1 MTGVSI
7 LLAAA
12 IAVLFG
18 VALLYNQLV
27 RRRQLVTNGWADID
41 VQLKRRSN
49 LIPRLV
55 ETVKGYAAHERA
67 LFEEVVEKRNQ
78 AGDAGDDPDMRGAAE
93 TALSQPVAKL
103 VAVAE
108 DYPDLKANENF
119 LKLQSELS
127 DTETKIEMARR
138 FYNGAVRELN
148 IAVKSFPANLVAG
161 PLGFAAQPFFEI
173 DTVSAVSPKIGFE
186 EG

>member
-1 MTGVSI
+1 MVVI
-7 LLAAA
+7 AVALIAAA
-12 IAVLFG
+12 V
-18 VALLYNQLV
+18 LYNQLV
-27 RRRQLVTNGWADID
+27 KRRQLVTNGWADID

-67 LFEEVVEKRNQ
+67 LFEDVVAKRNQ
-78 AGDAGDDPDMRGAAE
+78 AGEAGDDPDRRGAAE

-119 LKLQSELS
+119 LKLQTELS
-127 DTETKIEMARR
+127 DTETKIEMSRR

-148 IAVKSFPANLVAG
+148 IVVKSFPVNLLAR
-161 PLGFAAQPFFEI
+161 LFGFSAQPYFEV
-173 DTVSAVSPKIGFE
+173 DVASAISPSVDFE
-186 EG
+186 ESR

>member
-1 MTGVSI
+1 MAPKAGEPILSGVYI
-7 LLAAA
+7 LIAVAA
-12 IAVLFG
+12 IALMSAAF
-18 VALLYNQLV
+18 LYNQLV
-27 RRRQLVTNGWADID
+27 KRRQLVTNGWADID

-67 LFEEVVEKRNQ
+67 LFEDVVAKRNQ
-78 AGDAGDDPDMRGAAE
+78 AGEAGDDPNRRGPAE

-119 LKLQSELS
+119 LKLQTELS

-138 FYNGAVRELN
+138 FYNGATREMN
-148 IAVKSFPANLVAG
+148 IAVKSFPANLLAG
-161 PLGFAAQPFFEI
+161 FFGFFRAALF
-173 DTVSAVSPKIGFE
+173 
-186 EG
+186 

>member
-1 MTGVSI
+1 MTGGAI
-7 LLAAA
+7 L
-12 IAVLFG
+12 IAVIVLALFG
-18 VALLYNQLV
+18 AAVLYNQLV
-27 RRRQLVTNGWADID
+27 KRRQLVTNGWADID

-67 LFEEVVEKRNQ
+67 LFEEIVAKRNQ
-78 AGDAGDDPDMRGAAE
+78 TGEAGDDPGRRGAAE
-93 TALSQPVAKL
+93 SALSQPVAKL

-138 FYNGAVRELN
+138 FYNGAVREFN
-148 IAVKSFPANLVAG
+148 IAVKSFPANVLAG
-161 PLGFAAQPFFEI
+161 FFGFTAQSYFEI
-173 DTVSAVSPKIGFE
+173 DIASAVSPDIAFK

>member
-1 MTGVSI
+1 MNG
-7 LLAAA
+7 AA
-12 IAVLFG
+12 ILIAAFVIALIG
-18 VALLYNQLV
+18 VAVLYNQLV
-27 RRRQLVTNGWADID
+27 KRRQLVTNGWADID

-67 LFEEVVEKRNQ
+67 LFEEVVAKRNQ
-78 AGDAGDDPDMRGAAE
+78 AGEAGDDPGRRGVAE

-108 DYPDLKANENF
+108 AYPDLKANENF

-148 IAVKSFPANLVAG
+148 IAVKSFPVNLLAG
-161 PLGFAAQPFFEI
+161 LFGFSVQPYFEI
-173 DTVSAVSPKIGFE
+173 DVASAVSPDIAFK